1 MKNSGFALNGRR
13 LLATTA
19 TGLVL
24 GMAVATSG
32 QAQLRP
38 SEEDVAGIQKDYSP
52 YAGRNTRGGGFAD
65 SLLWG
70 DTHLHTTFSMDAGM
84 FGTVLGPEDA
94 YRFARGELVTSNT
107 GQRAQLVRP
116 LDFLVVAD
124 HAENLG
130 VPLLLAEGNAE
141 LLENEYGRR
150 FYDLIQEGNGYA
162 AYDLWGREGMTQFI
176 DVIDDPRIQRNTWD
190 RQIEI
195 AEEYNEPGVFTAM
208 LGFEWTLSGTLVDPG
223 NLHRVVIFRDGADRV
238 SQVLPFSLFD
248 GQDVELL
255 WDYMQNYEDLT
266 GGEVLAIPHNGNV
279 SNGKMFALE
288 RMNGE
293 PIDAEYAAMRMRWE
307 PLVETTQI
315 KGDSE
320 AHPFLS
326 PNDEFADYGTWDK
339 ADIGGI
345 IPKTPEML
353 PFEYTRTALQIGLQ
367 QFMKLGVNPFKM
379 GMIGSSDSHTALS
392 TTRDENF
399 FGKMDTGEPSPDR
412 WKSYVIQA
420 FGGDEAL
427 STFEYDVLAS
437 GLAGV
442 WATENTR
449 EAIFDAMKRKEVYAT
464 TGTRIA
470 VRFFGGWDYAEDD
483 AYRPDVID
491 IGYAK
496 GVPMGGDL
504 EPAPEGA
511 TAPVFMVGAL
521 KDAWWGNLDRIQI
534 VKGWVDT
541 EGERHER
548 IFDVAVSDGREIG
561 EDGRATTEV
570 GNTVDVENATWTN
583 TIGAPELRTVWTD
596 PDFDPSV
603 PAVYYARV
611 LEIPT
616 PTWQAYDEARLG
628 ADMTPEGIPRFHQE
642 RAYTSPI
649 WYTPPE

>member
-1 MKNSGFALNGRR
+1 M
-13 LLATTA
+13 
-19 TGLVL
+19 
-24 GMAVATSG
+24 
-32 QAQLRP
+32 
-38 SEEDVAGIQKDYSP
+38 
-52 YAGRNTRGGGFAD
+52 
-65 SLLWG
+65 
-70 DTHLHTTFSMDAGM
+70 
-84 FGTVLGPEDA
+84 
-94 YRFARGELVTSNT
+94 
-107 GQRAQLVRP
+107 RP

-141 LLENEYGRR
+141 LLSNEYGRR

-162 AYDLWGREGMTQFI
+162 AYDLWGREGMTQFT
-176 DVIDDPRIQRNTWD
+176 DVIDDPRIQQTTWD

-195 AEEYNEPGVFTAM
+195 AEDYNEPGVFTAM
-208 LGFEWTLSGTLVDPG
+208 LGFEWTMSGTLQDPG
-223 NLHRVVIFRDGADRV
+223 NLHRVVVFRDDGERV

-248 GQDVELL
+248 GQDVEEL
-255 WDYMQNYEDLT
+255 WAYMQGYEDKT
-266 GGEVLAIPHNGNV
+266 GGRVLAIPHNGNV
-279 SNGKMFALE
+279 SNGKMFALN

-293 PIDAEYAAMRMRWE
+293 PIDADYARMRRKWE
-307 PLVETTQI
+307 PLVESTQI

-320 AHPFLS
+320 AHPALS

-345 IPKTPEML
+345 IPKRPEML
-353 PFEYTRTALQIGLQ
+353 PHEYTRTALQLGLQ
-367 QFMKLGVNPFKM
+367 VQQELGENPFKM
-379 GMIGSSDSHTALS
+379 GQIGSSDSHTALA

-442 WATENTR
+442 WARENTR
-449 EAIFDAMKRKEVYAT
+449 AAIWDAMSAKEVYAT
-464 TGTRIA
+464 TGTRIT
-470 VRFFGGWDYAEDD
+470 VRFFGGWDYTADD
-483 AYRPDVID
+483 LYRPNVVE

-504 EPAPEGA
+504 SAAPEGA
-511 TAPVFMVGAL
+511 APVFMVGAI
-521 KDAWWGNLDRIQI
+521 KDAWSGNLDRIQI
-534 VKGWVDT
+534 IKGWVDADGDRQ
-541 EGERHER
+541 EK
-548 IFDVAVSDGREIG
+548 IYDVAVSDGREIG
-561 EDGRATTEV
+561 ADGRTTTPV

-583 TIGAPELRTVWTD
+583 DIGAPELRATWTD
-596 PDFDPSV
+596 PDFDPAL

-616 PTWQAYDEARLG
+616 PTWQAYDEARFG
-628 ADMTPEGIPRFHQE
+628 MTMTPDGIPRTHQE

-649 WYTPPE
+649 WYTPAN